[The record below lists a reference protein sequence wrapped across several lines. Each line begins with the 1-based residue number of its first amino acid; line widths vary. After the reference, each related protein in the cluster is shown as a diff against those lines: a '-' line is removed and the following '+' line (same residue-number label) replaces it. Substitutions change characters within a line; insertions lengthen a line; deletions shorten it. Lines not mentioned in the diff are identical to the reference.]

1 MAQKSKKALYIGIG
15 IVAVAIIATI
25 IVYYYTVVKPGLVN
39 EKDKDIDQK
48 INEETAKEVNVGEG
62 SSGVNVAPTDPNK
75 ITNATILE
83 WKSPIMKADRVQ
95 WVQNYY
101 NRYVRARKAAGKTPD
116 WPIINEDSKF
126 GEDTHKAVFRIMG
139 KHKTSWTEFKAKVE
153 QLTKNLA
160 PKAEIF

>member
-1 MAQKSKKALYIGIG
+1 MAQKSKKSLYIGIG

-25 IVYYYTVVKPGLVN
+25 IVYYYTIVKPGLVVKER
-39 EKDKDIDQK
+39 EKEIDQN
-48 INEETAKEVNVGEG
+48 INQETAKEETIGG
-62 SSGVNVAPTDPNK
+62 SGVTTPVDPSK

-83 WKSPIMKADRVQ
+83 WKSPLMKSDRVQ

-116 WPIINEDSKF
+116 WPIIDEDSQF

>member
-1 MAQKSKKALYIGIG
+1 MAQKSKKGLYIGIG

-25 IVYYYTVVKPGLVN
+25 IVYYYTIIKPGLIVKER
-39 EKDKDIDQK
+39 EKEIDQN
-48 INEETAKEVNVGEG
+48 INQATAEEASVIGGTNTTVNT
-62 SSGVNVAPTDPNK
+62 NQ

-83 WKSPIMKADRVQ
+83 WKSPLMKSDRVQ

-116 WPIINEDSKF
+116 WPIIEEDSIF
-126 GEDTHKAVFRIMG
+126 GEDTHKAVYRIMG

-160 PKAEIF
+160 PKATIF